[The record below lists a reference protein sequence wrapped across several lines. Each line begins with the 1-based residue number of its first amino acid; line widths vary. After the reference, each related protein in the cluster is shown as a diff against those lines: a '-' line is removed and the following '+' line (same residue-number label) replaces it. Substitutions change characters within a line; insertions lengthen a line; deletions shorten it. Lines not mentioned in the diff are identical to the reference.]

1 MVTPPRGDRVVLGAH
16 SYGKTG
22 VRVAKVERDGAT
34 HTLHDLTVRLW
45 LEGDFSAAFL
55 RGDNSTSL
63 PTDTMRATA
72 YHWAKD
78 HPLGEAEPYVTAV
91 LRRLLDVVP
100 SATVAHAE
108 VQVHGWER
116 IVVDGQPHPHSF
128 RGTAG
133 VGTATVDLPR
143 GGPARVTSGLTGLL
157 LTKTTASAYAGFL
170 TDDLT
175 VLAETD
181 DRVMSTSVEVHWDWT
196 ATPTSYASARVAAQ
210 AAMERVFAT
219 THSEAVQQTLVALGE
234 AVLDAVP
241 EAGGVTLRLPN
252 RHHVAVDL
260 SRGGQRND
268 NEVFVV
274 LDRPYGDIAAT
285 LHRA

>member
-1 MVTPPRGDRVVLGAH
+1 MSDAQAVGARLGAH

-22 VRVAKVERDGAT
+22 VRLAKVEREGAT
-34 HTLHDLTVRLW
+34 HTFHDLTLRLW

-78 HPLGEAEPYVTAV
+78 HPLGEVEVYAEAV

-100 SATVAHAE
+100 VATVAHAE
-108 VQVHGWER
+108 VEVHGWER
-116 IVVDGQPHPHSF
+116 LVVDGQPHPHSF
-128 RGTAG
+128 RATSG
-133 VGTATVDLPR
+133 VGTATVALPR
-143 GGPARVTSGLTGLL
+143 DAAALVTSGLMDLL
-157 LTKTTASAYAGFL
+157 ITKTTASAYSGFL
-170 TDDLT
+170 TDELT

-181 DRVMSTSVEVHWDWT
+181 DRILSTSVQVSWEWE
-196 ATPTSYASARVAAQ
+196 TPPPSYAAARAAAR
-210 AAMERVFAT
+210 AALERAFAT
-219 THSEAVQQTLVALGE
+219 THSDAVQQTLVLMGE
-234 AVLDAVP
+234 AVLAAVP
-241 EAGGVTLRLPN
+241 GVRSVSLRLPN

-260 SRGGQRND
+260 SKAGQRND

-274 LDRPYGDIAAT
+274 LDRPHGDISAT
-285 LHRA
+285 VHRS